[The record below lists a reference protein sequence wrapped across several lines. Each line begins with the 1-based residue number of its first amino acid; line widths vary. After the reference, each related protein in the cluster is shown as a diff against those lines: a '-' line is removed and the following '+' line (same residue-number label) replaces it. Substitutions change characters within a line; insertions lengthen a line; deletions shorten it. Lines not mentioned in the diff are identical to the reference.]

1 MNKFLVVFFLTFSSF
16 IHSMAYA
23 IDEEFPYRARYPSVE
38 IISTVELSKRFN
50 EVLVI
55 DVRTKYEFDTL
66 RIKDAVHAPLGAGFA
81 QKMVQLRAQ
90 YKKPFVFYCNGK
102 TCVKSYDAVLFAA
115 KAKHRDL
122 YAYDAGVFDWA
133 MAQPEKAVLLG
144 RSPVKPGDLID
155 EKSFKARL
163 IEPDDFAQRVN
174 TNSIVLDVRDRGQR
188 DAALFLFKEQRAQLD
203 DVMKI
208 DAVIEEAR
216 AQKKTLL
223 VYDQA
228 GKQVQWLQYYLVR
241 KNLKDYYFMK
251 GGAQAHYD
259 ATLGRVAHNSGD
271 KDKKSVK

>member
-1 MNKFLVVFFLTFSSF
+1 MLA
-16 IHSMAYA
+16 H
-23 IDEEFPYRARYPSVE
+23 
-38 IISTVELSKRFN
+38 
-50 EVLVI
+50 
-55 DVRTKYEFDTL
+55 
-66 RIKDAVHAPLGAGFA
+66 
-81 QKMVQLRAQ
+81 
-90 YKKPFVFYCNGK
+90 
-102 TCVKSYDAVLFAA
+102 
-115 KAKHRDL
+115 
-122 YAYDAGVFDWA
+122 
-133 MAQPEKAVLLG
+133 
-144 RSPVKPGDLID
+144 D

-216 AQKKTLL
+216 AQKKILL

-241 KNLKDYYFMK
+241 KNPKDYYFMK